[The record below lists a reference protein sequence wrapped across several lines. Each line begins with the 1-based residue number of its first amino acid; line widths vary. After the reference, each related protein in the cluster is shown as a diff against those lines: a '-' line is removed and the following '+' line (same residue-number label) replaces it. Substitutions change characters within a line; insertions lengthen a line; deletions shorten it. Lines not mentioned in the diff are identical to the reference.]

1 MTREANE
8 SHNPTALT
16 CDVACACVF
25 VSSQMTRRV
34 MPDDRR
40 RAVDAAM
47 AHIPA
52 DGGAPSAADV
62 ARRAAVILR
71 ESGVDPGCPRVLAV
85 NVRSRPDF
93 QAALRAKR
101 ARADK
106 GRALLAAADTPG
118 WQIQRQ
124 SATSLAALASPLP
137 ASSVAPL
144 IVSSAAPLG
153 RSALV
158 GSSAAPASETLPL
171 RQPPLPA
178 LQPLAPAASPQPAS
192 DGDAQASS
200 GARAISDDVAL
211 VGGSK
216 GGAAMVDEDTSCV
229 AKAADAAAAA
239 GARAHDAAA
248 PGGGASGEGRG
259 SHEGDGTS
267 DDDDDLPLAAAGGVR
282 ADNAA
287 APCGGASDEGGG
299 GPGDWSSDDDGD
311 VPLNRVSVRGPRGA
325 PLPALEP
332 LAPAASPQPAS
343 SVAPEC

>member
-1 MTREANE
+1 M
-8 SHNPTALT
+8 
-16 CDVACACVF
+16 
-25 VSSQMTRRV
+25 RRV
-34 MPDDRR
+34 MADDRR

-118 WQIQRQ
+118 WLIQRQ
-124 SATSLAALASPLP
+124 SATSLAALASRLP
-137 ASSVAPL
+137 
-144 IVSSAAPLG
+144 
-153 RSALV
+153 
-158 GSSAAPASETLPL
+158 
-171 RQPPLPA
+171 
-178 LQPLAPAASPQPAS
+178 
-192 DGDAQASS
+192 ASS

-229 AKAADAAAAA
+229 AKPPTRRRPSAAV
-239 GARAHDAAA
+239 ARRR
-248 PGGGASGEGRG
+248 P
-259 SHEGDGTS
+259 
-267 DDDDDLPLAAAGGVR
+267 
-282 ADNAA
+282 
-287 APCGGASDEGGG
+287 
-299 GPGDWSSDDDGD
+299 
-311 VPLNRVSVRGPRGA
+311 
-325 PLPALEP
+325 
-332 LAPAASPQPAS
+332 
-343 SVAPEC
+343 